1 MIIPDGHPT
10 DTASFGS
17 NFRVD
22 YPCGSD
28 PDQGKK
34 SD

>member
-1 MIIPDGHPT
+1 MIIPDGHST
-10 DTASFGS
+10 DATSIGS
-17 NFRVD
+17 NFHAD